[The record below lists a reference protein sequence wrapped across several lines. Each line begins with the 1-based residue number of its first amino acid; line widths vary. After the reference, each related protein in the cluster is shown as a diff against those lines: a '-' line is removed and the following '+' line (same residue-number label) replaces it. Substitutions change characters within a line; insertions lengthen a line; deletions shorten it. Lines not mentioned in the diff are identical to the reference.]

1 MATGQQNINIGTADN
16 ANDGDVLRAA
26 FRKVRKMFAEIYGDT
41 DAENLTDTETVPST
55 SFDTHITEKIEDTVA
70 SMFSGGTHSN
80 ITVVYDDSDGTLDL
94 DVSADIDSVTTAA
107 NSGLDGGVQD
117 GDATLSL
124 DLNNLSS
131 ATVDVAADSI
141 GIVDAS
147 DSNNTKKETIA
158 DVVDAVAG
166 SGLTATNGVLSVD
179 SIDTD
184 AIAND
189 AVDGTKLQQ
198 FDDTLTA
205 TTAGHIIVS
214 NGTNFIHREMTG
226 VIDIS
231 STGATTFDA
240 NVDGDGLTNTSGVLS
255 VDVDDD
261 TIEIDATNGIQV
273 KADGI
278 DHDQLAARYTAKNDI
293 STTTG
298 TINLE
303 CDDYSVFELTGDLGT
318 CTLSLNDL
326 KTGQVV
332 DVICSGSDLSSA
344 VITLDTDFTTD
355 AINKI
360 GTSDFDTSATNH
372 LQFVCVD
379 DTDSDAIVNYTV
391 SSYAA
396 QTNPAS

>member
-80 ITVVYDDSDGTLDL
+80 ITVVYDDNDGTLDL

-184 AIAND
+184 GIAND
-189 AVDGTKLQQ
+189 AVDGTKLGQ

-205 TTAGHIIVS
+205 ATAGDILVS
-214 NGTNFIHREMTG
+214 NGTDFIHATMSGDATIASGGALTIGNDKITEAKLGAEFTTTSA
-226 VIDIS
+226 IS
-231 STGATTFDA
+231 ASAVDFSSAAVFTKTLSANTTLTFSNVTTGAVKTL
-240 NVDGDGLTNTSGVLS
+240 VISGDFTLTLPSGVKTLNGTYS
-255 VDVDDD
+255 GTADSNV
-261 TIEIDATNGIQV
+261 IQIISTNGSTEMF
-273 KADGI
+273 A
-278 DHDQLAARYTAKNDI
+278 TI
-293 STTTG
+293 S
-298 TINLE
+298 N
-303 CDDYSVFELTGDLGT
+303 YS
-318 CTLSLNDL
+318 
-326 KTGQVV
+326 
-332 DVICSGSDLSSA
+332 
-344 VITLDTDFTTD
+344 
-355 AINKI
+355 
-360 GTSDFDTSATNH
+360 
-372 LQFVCVD
+372 
-379 DTDSDAIVNYTV
+379 
-391 SSYAA
+391 
-396 QTNPAS
+396 AS